1 MRATQ
6 ESLTN
11 PKFHRI
17 SWPEYYFK
25 LGFASAQYWHE
36 CEEKYIRK
44 KNNWSFPAFFF
55 LIKKRI
61 KYIF

>member
-55 LIKKRI
+55 
-61 KYIF
+61 F